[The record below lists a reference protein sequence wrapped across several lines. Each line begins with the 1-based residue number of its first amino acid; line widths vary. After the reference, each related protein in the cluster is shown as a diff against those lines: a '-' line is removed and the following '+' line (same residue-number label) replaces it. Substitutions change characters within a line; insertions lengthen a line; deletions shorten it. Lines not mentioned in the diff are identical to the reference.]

1 MRSWNAS
8 GEGSTMC
15 SISKNVIL
23 AQIQEFQFVHISAQ
37 DSAAM
42 YATFCN
48 AESNFL

>member
-1 MRSWNAS
+1 MS
-8 GEGSTMC
+8 

-23 AQIQEFQFVHISAQ
+23 AQIQEFQFVHIWAQ

-42 YATFCN
+42 YATFWK